1 MLSLYLFAL
10 LVGGGLLVAAMI
22 GGGDHGHT
30 GHDGDIGHDIAHPGE
45 HGSAAEFF
53 SLRTLTYFMFVFGG
67 VGAVLT
73 WTWDVGTI
81 LIFALAAVAGLG
93 VAALTAASFAYLRR
107 TDSGAR
113 DSEDSFVGLS
123 GRVVVP
129 IPNGGV
135 GKVQVVRGDRTFEL
149 LARPLDDKSADM
161 STWKSVIVVEMSRG
175 TALVMPIDD
184 PLLQQGDL
192 NA

>member
-10 LVGGGLLVAAMI
+10 LVGGGLLVAAML
-22 GGGDHGHT
+22 GGGDHGNA
-30 GHDGDIGHDIAHPGE
+30 GHDGDIGHDVAHPGG
-45 HGSAAEFF
+45 HGNAAQFL

-73 WTWDVGTI
+73 LTWDVGGI

-93 VAALTAASFAYLRR
+93 VAALTAASFEYLRR
-107 TDSGAR
+107 TDSGGR

-123 GRVVVP
+123 GSVVVP
-129 IPNGGV
+129 IPSGGI

-149 LARPLDDKSADM
+149 LARPLDDNAAGM

-184 PLLQQGDL
+184 PMLQQGS
-192 NA
+192 